1 MTGNLS
7 MNAKLCL
14 EAIKRAANGVD
25 FVTVANPAVRELLI
39 AGLVE
44 QVGTQT
50 RTMTCSGAV
59 VGSVNVRL
67 PKKAAA

>member
-1 MTGNLS
+1 MEKVLS

-14 EAIKRAANGVD
+14 EAIRRHSRGVD
-25 FVTVANPAVRELLI
+25 YVTVNNPAVRELLI

-44 QVGTQT
+44 QVGTQS
-50 RTMTCSGAV
+50 RTMTCGGTV

-67 PKKAAA
+67 KQAA